1 MKKLRISILLL
12 SIAFAACTGKT
23 GEDRVTSP
31 DGKISIDFEL
41 VNGVP
46 NYNVL
51 SGGDTLIRNSQ
62 LGVRLKDRTDLID
75 NFEIGGISAREYSEI
90 WEPVWG
96 ENEEIENNYN
106 ELKVE
111 LVQNDELKRKLVL
124 YFRAYNDG
132 AAFRYE
138 FPMQQSLDTLLITS
152 EETQFNFTDDH
163 SAWWIPDDYDSY
175 EHLYSNTKLSE
186 IQGVNTPVTFET
198 GNGLFVSLHEAA
210 LTDYPGMTLA
220 KKDGYSLKSELVP
233 WPDGIKVKASLP
245 HKSPWRTIQI
255 GRTAGELIESN
266 LILNLNEPTKFEDV
280 SWIKPLKYVG
290 IWWGMHIDKF
300 TWHAGTKHGATTE
313 RTKDYIDFAATHNI
327 DAVLVE
333 GWNVGWESWLSG
345 QNVQNYTKPYED
357 FDIEEVINYAK
368 SKGIEIIGHHETGA
382 NIAPYEEQME
392 DAFKYYSDLGIKSI
406 KTGYAGDMIP
416 SDQYHHGQ
424 WMVNHY
430 RSVVKLA
437 EKHKITIDAHEPI
450 KATGIS
456 RTYPNMMTREGV
468 RGMEWN
474 AWSDGN
480 PPEHTTILPFTR
492 YLAGPVD
499 YTPGIFD
506 IKFDDYKLKE
516 NVYSTV
522 ANQLALYVVLY
533 SPMQMAADLIE
544 NYENKPAF
552 EFIERVPVDWDKT
565 EVLNAKIGDFVT
577 IARKKGDN
585 WYLGSI
591 TDENKRNLSIKLN
604 FLDEG
609 REYEAKIFA
618 DGKNA
623 DYEEN
628 PTEVSITTMKVDYNT
643 ELNLELARGGGQAVI
658 FTQVNE

>member
-1 MKKLRISILLL
+1 M
-12 SIAFAACTGKT
+12 
-23 GEDRVTSP
+23 
-31 DGKISIDFEL
+31 
-41 VNGVP
+41 
-46 NYNVL
+46 
-51 SGGDTLIRNSQ
+51 
-62 LGVRLKDRTDLID
+62 
-75 NFEIGGISAREYSEI
+75 
-90 WEPVWG
+90 
-96 ENEEIENNYN
+96 
-106 ELKVE
+106 
-111 LVQNDELKRKLVL
+111 
-124 YFRAYNDG
+124 
-132 AAFRYE
+132 
-138 FPMQQSLDTLLITS
+138 
-152 EETQFNFTDDH
+152 
-163 SAWWIPDDYDSY
+163 
-175 EHLYSNTKLSE
+175 
-186 IQGVNTPVTFET
+186 
-198 GNGLFVSLHEAA
+198 
-210 LTDYPGMTLA
+210 
-220 KKDGYSLKSELVP
+220 
-233 WPDGIKVKASLP
+233 
-245 HKSPWRTIQI
+245 
-255 GRTAGELIESN
+255 
-266 LILNLNEPTKFEDV
+266 
-280 SWIKPLKYVG
+280 
-290 IWWGMHIDKF
+290 
-300 TWHAGTKHGATTE
+300 
-313 RTKDYIDFAATHNI
+313 
-327 DAVLVE
+327 
-333 GWNVGWESWLSG
+333 
-345 QNVQNYTKPYED
+345 
-357 FDIEEVINYAK
+357 NYAK

-437 EKHKITIDAHEPI
+437 EKYKITIDAHEPI

-492 YLAGPVD
+492 CLAGPVD

-565 EVLNAKIGDFVT
+565 KVLNAKIGDFVT

-643 ELNLELARGGGQAVI
+643 ELNLELVRGGGQAVI